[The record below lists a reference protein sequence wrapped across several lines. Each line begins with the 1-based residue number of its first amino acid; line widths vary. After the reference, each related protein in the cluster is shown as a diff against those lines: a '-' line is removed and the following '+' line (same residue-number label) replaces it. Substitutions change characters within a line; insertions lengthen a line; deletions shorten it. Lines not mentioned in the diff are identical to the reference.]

1 MVLPLGPEKSFQDLP
16 PIVGVAIG
24 EPVEEIGPAPP
35 SAANQ
40 IIISYSLA
48 PVAVLE
54 VNIS

>member
-1 MVLPLGPEKSFQDLP
+1 M
-16 PIVGVAIG
+16 VGVAIA

-35 SAANQ
+35 RAASQ
-40 IIISYSLA
+40 IMISYSSL